1 MAETYYET
9 LGVKKDAAADDIRKA
24 YRKLAR
30 KLHPDVNP
38 GNKTAEERFKKVAAA
53 YDVLGDEQKRKNYDE
68 FGDASQASG
77 FDPAK
82 AREYAKWQDGRQ
94 RRSNAGFEDGPTEFD
109 FSDFFG
115 GGQRG
120 GPRRGGD
127 LHGTVQLDFRKAIDG
142 TEVSFELPD
151 QSTVRVRIP
160 PGADTGSTIRIPG
173 RGSPGA
179 RGGPPGD
186 LIIETEVADHAWLR
200 RAGLD
205 LSFDLPI
212 DLDEAYNGATV
223 DVPTFDGPVALKVP
237 PRSQNGSK
245 LRLRGKGIKRKDDR
259 GDLIVVLDV
268 RIPDRADETLA
279 EALRA
284 SKQAYSKPVRG
295 ELVL

>member
-1 MAETYYET
+1 MAETYYDI
-9 LGVKKDAAADDIRKA
+9 LGVKKDATSDAIRKA

-30 KLHPDVNP
+30 KHHPDVNP
-38 GNKTAEERFKKVAAA
+38 GNKTAEERFKKVATA

-68 FGDASQASG
+68 FGDAAQSSG

-82 AREYAKWQDGRQ
+82 AREYAKWQDTQQ
-94 RRSNAGFEDGPTEFD
+94 RRSSSGFEGGPTEFD

-151 QSTVRVRIP
+151 HGTVRVRIP

-173 RGSPGA
+173 RGSPGV

-200 RAGLD
+200 RSGLD

-212 DLDEAYNGATV
+212 DLDEAYNGATI
-223 DVPTFDGPVALKVP
+223 DVPTLDGPVALKVP
-237 PRSQNGSK
+237 PRSQTGAK
-245 LRLRGKGIKRKDDR
+245 LRLRGKGIKRKDER

-268 RIPDRADETLA
+268 RIPDRADEALA
-279 EALRA
+279 SALRA